1 MFYRFWKT
9 KQDLS
14 VPALADKVVLKGKKK
29 ILEILV
35 SHECLPEDVG
45 SGSSNIC
52 AQKSVTDDPSI
63 PANITYTN
71 VLLRGV

>member
-14 VPALADKVVLKGKKK
+14 VPALADKVVLKGKKRFSRF
-29 ILEILV
+29 LF
-35 SHECLPEDVG
+35 HMCLPEDVG